1 VRKVLADMHVP
12 PAWRRWLTRGGLA
25 AVIAMLLANSDR
37 LWDDDDR
44 VARLHQQI
52 RTAETELRAVERAN
66 ELARRQALAL
76 RRDPAA
82 IEAVARDELGL
93 VYPDELVLRLPP
105 TGAR

>member
-1 VRKVLADMHVP
+1 MHEP

-52 RTAETELRAVERAN
+52 RTAETELRGL
-66 ELARRQALAL
+66 LA
-76 RRDPAA
+76 
-82 IEAVARDELGL
+82 
-93 VYPDELVLRLPP
+93 
-105 TGAR
+105 